1 MGFKD
6 KLKSSALNIDEA
18 KVDDLKNHLKNKVIN
33 IDNIDPCSDNP
44 FNVSFKDVLKE
55 LQQLFTIMFPNTP
68 IISAT
73 NVYFGN
79 KKKGGMS
86 EARETAKYLEHMKGL
101 GVTIDA
107 FEDGTPNIFA
117 QSVFKKNEIRNEEY
131 RKNMKV
137 TMALRAGGLI
147 FKGVGASAAG
157 PVDVTGQNINFPL
170 GYGGVE

>member
-55 LQQLFTIMFPNTP
+55 LLQLFTILFPNIP
-68 IISAT
+68 NIPPQLI
-73 NVYFGN
+73 YLGN
-79 KKKGGMS
+79 KAKSGMS
-86 EARETAKYLEHMKGL
+86 AARETAAYLEHMKSL

-107 FEDGTPNIFA
+107 FEDGTPNIFS
-117 QSVFKKNEIRNEEY
+117 QSILRQNEIRNEEMI
-131 RKNMKV
+131 KNMKV
-137 TMALRAGGLI
+137 TMAMAPGSVL
-147 FKGVGASAAG
+147 FKGIGASAAG
-157 PVDVTGQNINFPL
+157 PVDVTGQNINFPK
-170 GYGGVE
+170 GYGGVR